1 MNSNQNSSD
10 KPRHKK
16 RRWIPYAG
24 AALLIAAIAAGLWP
38 KPLPVETAKV
48 ATGVLRATV
57 DEEGKTRIKDR
68 FVVSTPVTG
77 QLRRIP
83 FKPGTE
89 VRANETVI
97 ATIDPLA
104 PTLLDARNRSLA
116 EARRDSAAA
125 NLEKI
130 RITHDLSVS
139 ELKRFEKLAA
149 EQTVSP
155 QEFETAQSREASA
168 AKDLTAAQSAL
179 REAETELQQF
189 IPAATAI
196 ASPFVVRA
204 PASGK
209 VLRVFEESS
218 RAISAGAPLVELGDP
233 TNLEVVIETLSRDG
247 AAIAPGTRILL
258 EQWGGGAALEA
269 RVRLVE
275 PAAFTKVSALG
286 VEEQRV
292 NVVADFTS
300 PPELWRGLGDNF
312 RVEARIIVWENTDVL
327 KVPSGALF
335 RHGEEWAAFIVTGD
349 RARLRK
355 VKAGRSS
362 GSETQA
368 LEGLKEGEELIL
380 YPGDRVRDGQRIKR
394 IKI

>member
-16 RRWIPYAG
+16 RRWIPYVG
-24 AALLIAAIAAGLWP
+24 AALLIAAIVGGLWP
-38 KPLPVETAKV
+38 KPLPVETTKV

-57 DEEGKTRIKDR
+57 DEEGKTRIRDR
-68 FVVSTPVTG
+68 FIVSAPVMG

-83 FKPGTE
+83 LKPGAE

-97 ATIDPLA
+97 AAIDPLA

-116 EARRDSAAA
+116 EARRDSATA
-125 NLEKI
+125 NVEKS
-130 RITHDLSVS
+130 RIAHDLASS
-139 ELKRFEKLAA
+139 ELKRFKRLAA
-149 EQTVSP
+149 EKTISP
-155 QEFETAQSREASA
+155 QELETAETREASA
-168 AKDLTAAQSAL
+168 AKDFSAAESAL
-179 REAETELQQF
+179 REVEAELRQF
-189 IPAATAI
+189 APG
-196 ASPFVVRA
+196 ASASSSPIEVRA
-204 PASGK
+204 PAGGK

-218 RAISAGAPLVELGDP
+218 RAISAGAPLLEIGDP

-247 AAIAPGTRILL
+247 AAITPGTRILL

-269 RVRLVE
+269 QVRLVE

-300 PPELWRGLGDNF
+300 PPEQWRGLGDNF
-312 RVEARIIVWENTDVL
+312 RVEARIIVWENSDAL

-335 RHGEEWAAFIVTGD
+335 RHGEEWAAFVITGD
-349 RARLRK
+349 RAHLRK
-355 VKAGRSS
+355 VKAGQSS
-362 GSETQA
+362 GSETQV